1 MRPLRRGLGALA
13 IAASVLAFGCT
24 DPPATPST
32 NAPFSQT
39 DLVLGTGSTAT
50 AGGTLTVNYTGWF
63 YDVTKSDK
71 KGLQF
76 DSSIGSAPF
85 TFVLGTGQVIQ
96 GWEQGLAGMRVGG
109 ERLLII
115 PPPLAYG
122 NTRNGIV
129 PPNTT
134 LVFDITLLNV
144 Q

>member
-1 MRPLRRGLGALA
+1 MRPIRRGLAA
-13 IAASVLAFGCT
+13 IAATVSLLAVGCT

-32 NAPFSQT
+32 NAPFSET
-39 DLVLGTGSTAT
+39 DLVLGTGATAT

-63 YDVTKSDK
+63 YDVTKADQ

-76 DSSIGSAPF
+76 DSSIGQAPF
-85 TFVLGTGQVIQ
+85 TFVLGSGQVIQ

-109 ERLLII
+109 VRHLVI

-122 NTRNGIV
+122 NTRSGVV

>member
-1 MRPLRRGLGALA
+1 MRSLRRGVAA
-13 IAASVLAFGCT
+13 FATAASVLAFACT
-24 DPPATPST
+24 DPPAAPST

-39 DLVLGTGSTAT
+39 DLVLGTGATAT
-50 AGGTLTVNYTGWF
+50 AGGTITVNYTGWF
-63 YDVTKSDK
+63 YDATKSDK

-76 DSSIGSAPF
+76 DSSIGQAPF
-85 TFVLGTGQVIQ
+85 TFVLGSGSVIQ
-96 GWEQGLAGMRVGG
+96 GWEQGVPGMRVGG
-109 ERLLII
+109 ERLLIV

-122 NTRNGIV
+122 NTRSGIV